1 MKRKKI
7 KNQLLVLTSILV
19 LLSLEV
25 APVVTL
31 AAELPSSSLQ
41 TALSSETTITSEE
54 KVIETTETTVAT
66 STTSTSSSSSESS
79 SFTDTT
85 TESTSQ
91 STTET
96 TTTNTSS
103 ETKKEPTEP
112 TVSSEI
118 TQPVEQSQPPQ
129 VPVTK
134 QEPEEPIQ
142 VPEATNNV
150 VEENQAVS
158 LNPSLKVDE
167 IASSNLKG
175 YELPLLSSFGEKK
188 RAVVVAEALRHVGKT
203 KKEFNLTE
211 QVLTSSF
218 LAQKIYQQLFKID
231 IGSTPQEQMTFGK
244 VRSIEEAEPGDL
256 IFWQTAEGKTLQNG
270 VYLGQ
275 GKYLIAAAEA
285 DSKEKPEV
293 IAQLEN
299 IYTAKQQPDSKEEKR
314 LVVTNPFKEFTLTEY
329 GKEVLATYGASFEM
343 QKSEQTTAFIKKIG
357 ETARELGEKYDVFA
371 SVMIAQAILESGS
384 GESQLAKEP
393 YYNLFG
399 VKVRSKEIVLAFQQ
413 KRLIRGANFI
423 QFPLGFAITVAIM
436 THCKIMFNYSDKG
449 LTEIKIF
456 INQRGVRKPKTT
468 FKQRVF

>member
-41 TALSSETTITSEE
+41 TALSSATTITSEE
-54 KVIETTETTVAT
+54 KVTETTETTVAT

-79 SFTDTT
+79 SSTDTT
-85 TESTSQ
+85 TESTSH

-118 TQPVEQSQPPQ
+118 TQPVEQSQPLQ

-244 VRSIEEAEPGDL
+244 ARSIEEAEPGDL
-256 IFWQTAEGKTLQNG
+256 IFGKQL
-270 VYLGQ
+270 
-275 GKYLIAAAEA
+275 
-285 DSKEKPEV
+285 KEK
-293 IAQLEN
+293 
-299 IYTAKQQPDSKEEKR
+299 R
-314 LVVTNPFKEFTLTEY
+314 FKM
-329 GKEVLATYGASFEM
+329 V
-343 QKSEQTTAFIKKIG
+343 FI
-357 ETARELGEKYDVFA
+357 
-371 SVMIAQAILESGS
+371 
-384 GESQLAKEP
+384 LAKE
-393 YYNLFG
+393 N
-399 VKVRSKEIVLAFQQ
+399 I
-413 KRLIRGANFI
+413 
-423 QFPLGFAITVAIM
+423 
-436 THCKIMFNYSDKG
+436 
-449 LTEIKIF
+449 
-456 INQRGVRKPKTT
+456 
-468 FKQRVF
+468 

>member
-54 KVIETTETTVAT
+54 KVTETTVAT

-96 TTTNTSS
+96 TTTNTNS

-211 QVLTSSF
+211 QALTSSF

-343 QKSEQTTAFIKKIG
+343 
-357 ETARELGEKYDVFA
+357 
-371 SVMIAQAILESGS
+371 
-384 GESQLAKEP
+384 
-393 YYNLFG
+393 
-399 VKVRSKEIVLAFQQ
+399 
-413 KRLIRGANFI
+413 
-423 QFPLGFAITVAIM
+423 
-436 THCKIMFNYSDKG
+436 
-449 LTEIKIF
+449 
-456 INQRGVRKPKTT
+456 
-468 FKQRVF
+468 

>member
-1 MKRKKI
+1 
-7 KNQLLVLTSILV
+7 
-19 LLSLEV
+19 
-25 APVVTL
+25 
-31 AAELPSSSLQ
+31 
-41 TALSSETTITSEE
+41 
-54 KVIETTETTVAT
+54 

-158 LNPSLKVDE
+158 INPSLKVDK

-188 RAVVVAEALRHVGKT
+188 RAVVVAEALRHIGKT

-211 QVLTSSF
+211 QALTSSF

-231 IGSTPQEQMTFGK
+231 IGSTPQEQMTFG
-244 VRSIEEAEPGDL
+244 
-256 IFWQTAEGKTLQNG
+256 
-270 VYLGQ
+270 
-275 GKYLIAAAEA
+275 
-285 DSKEKPEV
+285 
-293 IAQLEN
+293 
-299 IYTAKQQPDSKEEKR
+299 
-314 LVVTNPFKEFTLTEY
+314 
-329 GKEVLATYGASFEM
+329 
-343 QKSEQTTAFIKKIG
+343 
-357 ETARELGEKYDVFA
+357 
-371 SVMIAQAILESGS
+371 
-384 GESQLAKEP
+384 
-393 YYNLFG
+393 
-399 VKVRSKEIVLAFQQ
+399 
-413 KRLIRGANFI
+413 
-423 QFPLGFAITVAIM
+423 
-436 THCKIMFNYSDKG
+436 
-449 LTEIKIF
+449 
-456 INQRGVRKPKTT
+456 
-468 FKQRVF
+468 

>member
-1 MKRKKI
+1 
-7 KNQLLVLTSILV
+7 
-19 LLSLEV
+19 
-25 APVVTL
+25 
-31 AAELPSSSLQ
+31 
-41 TALSSETTITSEE
+41 
-54 KVIETTETTVAT
+54 
-66 STTSTSSSSSESS
+66 
-79 SFTDTT
+79 
-85 TESTSQ
+85 
-91 STTET
+91 
-96 TTTNTSS
+96 TSS
-103 ETKKEPTEP
+103 ETKKEPTES

-118 TQPVEQSQPPQ
+118 TQPVEQSQPTQVQPPQ

-211 QVLTSSF
+211 QALTSSF

-231 IGSTPQEQMTFGK
+231 IGSTPQEQITFGK

-285 DSKEKPEV
+285 DSKEEPEV
-293 IAQLEN
+293 IGQLEN

-393 YYNLFG
+393 YY
-399 VKVRSKEIVLAFQQ
+399 
-413 KRLIRGANFI
+413 
-423 QFPLGFAITVAIM
+423 
-436 THCKIMFNYSDKG
+436 
-449 LTEIKIF
+449 
-456 INQRGVRKPKTT
+456 
-468 FKQRVF
+468 

>member
-41 TALSSETTITSEE
+41 TALSSATTITSEE
-54 KVIETTETTVAT
+54 KVTDTTETTVAT
-66 STTSTSSSSSESS
+66 STTSPSSSSSESS
-79 SFTDTT
+79 SSTDTT
-85 TESTSQ
+85 TESTSH

-211 QVLTSSF
+211 QALTSSF
-218 LAQKIYQQLFKID
+218 LAQKIYKQLFKID

-244 VRSIEEAEPGDL
+244 VRYIEEAEPGDL

-270 VYLGQ
+270 VYLG
-275 GKYLIAAAEA
+275 K
-285 DSKEKPEV
+285 
-293 IAQLEN
+293 EN
-299 IYTAKQQPDSKEEKR
+299 I
-314 LVVTNPFKEFTLTEY
+314 
-329 GKEVLATYGASFEM
+329 
-343 QKSEQTTAFIKKIG
+343 
-357 ETARELGEKYDVFA
+357 
-371 SVMIAQAILESGS
+371 
-384 GESQLAKEP
+384 
-393 YYNLFG
+393 
-399 VKVRSKEIVLAFQQ
+399 
-413 KRLIRGANFI
+413 
-423 QFPLGFAITVAIM
+423 
-436 THCKIMFNYSDKG
+436 
-449 LTEIKIF
+449 
-456 INQRGVRKPKTT
+456 
-468 FKQRVF
+468 